1 MTSSSERDEQN
12 ILACR
17 ILTTLPSSIGQVR
30 LVFPAEGC
38 YQQIRFEQKTHGGFL
53 RHRSD
58 FLDSGSAFG
67 NDLAR
72 KGRRLFILNR
82 DDAPDTKECLLPILF
97 GVHVLGWVGAP
108 LPRMDYWNQYLRG
121 YWARWIRSFADR
133 LAHRQIA
140 RGKTPLLEFD
150 GPILEKKSLRL
161 LASRLSD
168 DGEIFG
174 MVYVRPDKLD
184 MSDALA
190 DILRASV
197 REGDAVGAADT
208 GATALC
214 LGGSPEGIRS
224 RMHNLLSDAVE
235 LDWRLSSELR
245 FGTCDRGRFK
255 DVSIQR
261 IRPLGR
267 PVAEHSSRLS
277 ATFRRLGLITSPGR
291 RS

>member
-1 MTSSSERDEQN
+1 MTIPSEREEQN
-12 ILACR
+12 LLACR
-17 ILTTLPSSIGQVR
+17 ILTTLPSTIGQVR
-30 LVFPAEGC
+30 LVFPFDGC

-58 FLDSGSAFG
+58 FLDPGSAFG
-67 NDLAR
+67 NDLSR
-72 KGRRLFILNR
+72 KGRRLFVLHR
-82 DDAPDTKECLLPILF
+82 DDSPGTRECLLPILF

-121 YWARWIRSFADR
+121 YWARWIRTFADR
-133 LAHRQIA
+133 LAHRQMSQ
-140 RGKTPLLEFD
+140 GKLPSLEYD

-168 DGEIFG
+168 EGEIFG

-184 MSDALA
+184 MSDSLA

-214 LGGSPEGIRS
+214 LGGSPDGIRA

-267 PVAEHSSRLS
+267 PVSEPSSRLS
-277 ATFRRLGLITSPGR
+277 ATFRRLGLISTPR
-291 RS
+291 HKT

>member
-1 MTSSSERDEQN
+1 MTIPSEREEQN
-12 ILACR
+12 LLACR
-17 ILTTLPSSIGQVR
+17 ILTTLPSALGQVR
-30 LVFPAEGC
+30 LVFPFEGW
-38 YQQIRFEQKTHGGFL
+38 YQQIRFEQKMQGGFL

-58 FLDSGSAFG
+58 FLDPGSTFG
-67 NDLAR
+67 NDLSR
-72 KGRRLFILNR
+72 KGRRLFVLHR
-82 DDAPDTKECLLPILF
+82 EDSPGTRECLLPILF

-121 YWARWIRSFADR
+121 SWARWIRTFAER
-133 LAHRQIA
+133 LAHRQMA
-140 RGKTPLLEFD
+140 QGKLPHLEYD
-150 GPILEKKSLRL
+150 GPILEKRSLRL

-168 DGEIFG
+168 EGEVFG

-190 DILRASV
+190 DILRNAV

-214 LGGSPEGIRS
+214 LGGSPDGIRS
-224 RMHNLLSDAVE
+224 RMHSLLSDAVE

-245 FGTCDRGRFK
+245 FGTCDRGKFK

-261 IRPLGR
+261 IRPMGR
-267 PVAEHSSRLS
+267 PVSEPSSRLS
-277 ATFRRLGLITSPGR
+277 STFRRLGLISTPR
-291 RS
+291 HRI